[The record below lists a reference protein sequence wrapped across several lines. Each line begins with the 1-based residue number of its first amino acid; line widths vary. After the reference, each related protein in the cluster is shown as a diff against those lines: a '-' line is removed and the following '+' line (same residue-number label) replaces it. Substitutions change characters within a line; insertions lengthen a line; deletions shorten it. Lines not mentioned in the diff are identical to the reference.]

1 MGRTYKATGINLKA
15 MPLGESDRI
24 LTILTPDRGL
34 LRAVAPGARKHQSR
48 LGGRS
53 DLFVINEWLV
63 AKGKRLDK
71 VVQAETART
80 FPKLS
85 QDLGRL
91 TASQYLA
98 EVVLFMALDD
108 GSQADLYHLFVGHL
122 ERLETAPPATLLAA
136 LTHGLYHLLALA
148 GVAPEVHRC
157 CVSQAEI
164 IPNLMDAHWT
174 VGFSAEAGGLVE
186 WSALAQRPAPS
197 RPQRRSRPDQ
207 GLSQGSSQGSEQGWD
222 GGLEFGVDRG
232 TDPKPDTALGAATM
246 PRSFGESTGSYGR
259 PHSVPQSLTAMEVVL
274 LQQLSKPELI
284 TTLPVLPDTLASVAA
299 LPAQQTLWANLERL
313 LRHYAQDYFERPIRS
328 ASLIDVCFA
337 TV

>member
-15 MPLGESDRI
+15 MPLGEADRL

-34 LRAVAPGARKHQSR
+34 IRAVAPGSRKHQSR

-98 EVVLFMALDD
+98 EIVLFMALND
-108 GSQADLYHLFVGHL
+108 GSQADLYHLFVEHL
-122 ERLETAPPATLLAA
+122 ERIETSPPTALLAA

-157 CVSQAEI
+157 CVSQTEI
-164 IPNLMDAHWT
+164 VPNLMDAHWT
-174 VGFSAEAGGLVE
+174 VGFSAEAGGLVQ
-186 WSALAQRPAPS
+186 WSALGQMPSLPRNKLRRRPAQGPN
-197 RPQRRSRPDQ
+197 Q
-207 GLSQGSSQGSEQGWD
+207 GLAD
-222 GGLEFGVDRG
+222 GADRPTTSKSDLAPETATLPRQLGEG
-232 TDPKPDTALGAATM
+232 TGTYD
-246 PRSFGESTGSYGR
+246 R
-259 PHSVPQSLTAMEVVL
+259 PYPAPQPLTAMEVVL
-274 LQQLSKPELI
+274 LQQLSKPEII
-284 TTLPVLPDTLASVAA
+284 TTLPVLPATLTSAA
-299 LPAQQTLWANLERL
+299 FPAQQALWANLERL

-328 ASLIDVCFA
+328 AALIDVCFA